1 MPGGSGDMSARVMDL
16 MSYPVLTV
24 PPNAKVIDAIRL
36 MASGPKGCVIVAEGG
51 LLKEVKGIV
60 TTSRIFKKVFAA
72 GLDPANVSVADIMT
86 PAPLVT
92 ISPEATT
99 REAAELMVRHN
110 IRRLP
115 VVQDGALVGIITS
128 KDLLRCVK

>member
-1 MPGGSGDMSARVMDL
+1 MEL

-24 PPNAKVIDAIRL
+24 PPSARVIDAIRL
-36 MASGPKGCVIVAEGG
+36 MARGPKGCVIVAEGG

-60 TTSRIFKKVFAA
+60 TTSRIFTKVFAA
-72 GLDPANVSVADIMT
+72 GLDPEKVCVTDIMT

-99 REAAELMVRHN
+99 REAAELMIRHN

-115 VVQDGALVGIITS
+115 VVKEGALVGIITS

>member
-1 MPGGSGDMSARVMDL
+1 MSARVMDL

-60 TTSRIFKKVFAA
+60 TTSCIFKKVFAA
-72 GLDPANVSVADIMT
+72 GLDPEKVCVADIMT

-92 ISPEATT
+92 ISPGATT
-99 REAAELMVRHN
+99 KEAAELMVRHN

>member
-1 MPGGSGDMSARVMDL
+1 MHCEVGEMPARVMDL

-36 MASGPKGCVIVAEGG
+36 MASGPKGCVIIAEGG
-51 LLKEVKGIV
+51 ILKEVKGIV
-60 TTSRIFKKVFAA
+60 TTSRIFTKVFAA
-72 GLDPANVSVADIMT
+72 GLDPERVCVAEIMT

-92 ISPEATT
+92 ISPDATT
-99 REAAELMVRHN
+99 REAAELMVRRN

-115 VVQDGALVGIITS
+115 VVQEGALVGIITS